1 MPKVNF
7 RAGTLAQWN
16 NSTKDTNTLYF
27 VTDAKKIYKGDVD
40 VTSAVEIVTS
50 FDGEAGAGNIAL
62 ADAVAGKFY
71 VNASTFE
78 MRVKN
83 GPAWAIMSP
92 GYISAGGNW
101 SEVKDDSKLGTI
113 GVIKT
118 IIGQA
123 MATISTAVSYDNA
136 TGTLT
141 VGSNS
146 ARLTGVI
153 NGITYSQEQL
163 QLTVSSV
170 SASGAPTTQTISL
183 PKDNFVRSG
192 RYEAEYTLP
201 DPPGG
206 TGPAIVLVVNDGTSG
221 TDKEVVIPAASLV
234 DAYTGGSSQNI
245 TVNVSGSNVIT
256 ATAIIDPAEGN
267 ALVSSETGLMVNIS
281 GKANTVT
288 ATDGNVILADGTG
301 NFKDGGV
308 TILASGSMGSSAQQ
322 IPVASVIAAAIASAV
337 SASQDTL
344 QEAIDAL
351 GTRVTDLETFETSL
365 AGKYLT
371 SSVAN
376 NFVGFADTSGN
387 IKDSGKKAGA
397 ATLAE
402 SPDANTLA
410 TEAAVAAAV
419 ANFTWQEISST

>member
-1 MPKVNF
+1 MAKVNF

-50 FDGEAGAGNIAL
+50 FDGAAGAGNIAL

-78 MRVKN
+78 IRVKN

-101 SEVKDDSKLGTI
+101 SETTDDSKLGTI

-153 NGITYSQEQL
+153 NGISYDQGQL
-163 QLTVSSV
+163 QLTISSV

-206 TGPAIVLVVNDGTSG
+206 TGPAIVLTVGDGGEEQS
-221 TDKEVVIPAASLV
+221 EIVIPAESLV
-234 DAYTGGSSQNI
+234 DVYTGGSTQNI
-245 TVNVSGSNVIT
+245 TVSVSGSNVIT
-256 ATAIIDPAEGN
+256 ASAIIDPAEGN

-288 ATDGNVILADGTG
+288 ATNGNVILADGTG

-308 TILASGSMGSSAQQ
+308 TILASGAMGSSTTQ

-337 SASQDTL
+337 SASQGTL
-344 QEAIDAL
+344 QTAIDAL
-351 GTRVTDLETFETSL
+351 DDRVTDLETFQTSL

-419 ANFTWQEISST
+419 ANFTWQEIS

>member
-7 RAGTLAQWN
+7 KAGKLAQWN

-27 VTDAKKIYKGDVD
+27 LTDVKKIYKGDVD

-50 FDGEAGAGNIAL
+50 FDGAAGAGNIAL

-92 GYISAGGNW
+92 GYLVAGGN
-101 SEVKDDSKLGTI
+101 SVPATDDDRLGTV
-113 GVIKT
+113 GYIKGLIASAIEEINT
-118 IIGQA
+118 N
-123 MATISTAVSYDNA
+123 VSYDNS

-141 VGSNS
+141 VGDST

-153 NGITYSQEQL
+153 NGITYSQEHL

-234 DAYTGGSSQNI
+234 EVYTGGSSDNI
-245 TVNVSGSNVIT
+245 TVNVSEGNQIT
-256 ATAIIDPAEGN
+256 ATAIIDPVQGN
-267 ALVSSETGLMVNIS
+267 ALVSSATGLKVDIS

-288 ATDGNVILADGTG
+288 ATNGNVIVADGTG

-308 TILASGSMGSSAQQ
+308 TILTSGAMGSSTTQ
-322 IPVASVIAAAIASAV
+322 IPVSSVIAAAIASAV
-337 SASQDTL
+337 SASQGTL
-344 QEAIDAL
+344 QTAIDAL
-351 GTRVTDLETFETSL
+351 DDRVTDLETFQTSL

-376 NFVGFADTSGN
+376 NFVGFADASGN

-419 ANFTWQEISST
+419 ANFTWQEIS

>member
-1 MPKVNF
+1 MAKVNF
-7 RAGTLAQWN
+7 RAGTLAQF
-16 NSTKDTNTLYF
+16 NSVTSKDTNTLYF
-27 VTDAKKIYKGDVD
+27 LTDAKKIYKGDVD
-40 VTSAVEIVTS
+40 VTSAVEIVTA
-50 FDGEAGAGNIAL
+50 FDPAEQTPGTISL
-62 ADAVAGKFY
+62 ANAVAGKFY

-83 GPAWAIMSP
+83 GSAWAIMSP
-92 GYISAGGNW
+92 GYIAAGGNW
-101 SEVKDDSKLGTI
+101 SDATDDSKLGTI

-123 MATISTAVSYDNA
+123 MATISTAVSYDNS

-153 NGITYSQEQL
+153 NGISYDQGQL
-163 QLTVSSV
+163 QLTVNSV
-170 SASGAPTTQTISL
+170 SASGAPTSQIISL

-206 TGPAIVLVVNDGTSG
+206 TGPAIVLTVGDGEEEQS
-221 TDKEVVIPAASLV
+221 EIVIPAESLV
-234 DAYTGGSSQNI
+234 DVYTGGSTQNI
-245 TVNVSGSNVIT
+245 TVSVSGSNVIT
-256 ATAIIDPAEGN
+256 ASAIIDPAEGN

-308 TILASGSMGSSAQQ
+308 TILASGAMGSSTTQ

-337 SASQDTL
+337 SASQGTL
-344 QEAIDAL
+344 QTAIDAL
-351 GTRVTDLETFETSL
+351 DDRVTDLETFQTSL

-376 NFVGFADTSGN
+376 NFVGFADASGN

-419 ANFTWQEISST
+419 ANFTWQEIS